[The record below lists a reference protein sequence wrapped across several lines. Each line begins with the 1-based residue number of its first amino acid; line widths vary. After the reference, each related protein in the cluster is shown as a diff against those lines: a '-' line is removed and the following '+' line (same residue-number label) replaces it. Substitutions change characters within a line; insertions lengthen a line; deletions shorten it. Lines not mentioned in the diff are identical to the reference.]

1 MYVSKM
7 SQILHNCGNIRN
19 YFFWGVEGA
28 VMDIKCV
35 CMCVTQY

>member
-7 SQILHNCGNIRN
+7 PQILHNCGHIHN
-19 YFFWGVEGA
+19 FFWGVEGA